1 MRIRFSSLALFAA
14 LLGVLSFSFLV
25 AALGTDFW
33 YIIDASPLERNSSAA
48 ALSSHSGLWRTCR
61 VRSKCFP
68 LMNPFW
74 HENINMTASHKQLL
88 RATLCS
94 RDLNRTFLAISSQTV
109 VDSAGSASKHLN

>member
-88 RATLCS
+88 TGPAMTM
-94 RDLNRTFLAISSQTV
+94 
-109 VDSAGSASKHLN
+109 G